1 MCPFSTEEAPF
12 SYTFYW
18 QMVPPFH
25 IPSLERYIPFNC
37 PFSPSYSE
45 YHISLPLHGHL
56 PQLVKSLPFH
66 IPETWQRYCIG
77 AEPFLVCHNRE
88 YPAGNLARPNG
99 FWRSLPLCRYAKEWC
114 MTTYGTI
121 ALKTIACVAI
131 KSTVSSDMF
140 LYCHI
145 PGFYVDLK
153 SSQNSP

>member
-66 IPETWQRYCIG
+66 IPETWKRCPLR
-77 AEPFLVCHNRE
+77 AEPPRTGHYRE
-88 YPAGNLARPNG
+88 YPPDPLSSVLSIYCDSKEKKETALNLPTLISDTSNRNTKFFLTGRPIVRARCK
-99 FWRSLPLCRYAKEWC
+99 RPLFR
-114 MTTYGTI
+114 
-121 ALKTIACVAI
+121 V
-131 KSTVSSDMF
+131 TVT
-140 LYCHI
+140 
-145 PGFYVDLK
+145 
-153 SSQNSP
+153 